1 MRIIF
6 IRHGDPDYEND
17 TLTEKGWREAALLAK
32 RVSGWDVTEFYCSPL
47 GRAQDTASCSLK
59 ATGRTAITLP
69 WMQEFAYQ
77 VTDPTTGLYKVPW
90 DFMPQYWTTVSDFYD
105 KDHWM
110 DAPLYSENHELKPA
124 ALEAFSGFDKL
135 LSTYG
140 YERTGNYY
148 RVTEHSD
155 DTIVVFCHLGAE
167 LLIVGHLCGIAP
179 SVLWH
184 SVFLAPTSV
193 TVLNSEE
200 RLGDTA
206 YFRIQM
212 LGDTR
217 HLHDGGEPVSMAGAF
232 AEPFQG

>member
-90 DFMPQYWTTVSDFYD
+90 DFMPQY
-105 KDHWM
+105 
-110 DAPLYSENHELKPA
+110 
-124 ALEAFSGFDKL
+124 
-135 LSTYG
+135 
-140 YERTGNYY
+140 
-148 RVTEHSD
+148 
-155 DTIVVFCHLGAE
+155 
-167 LLIVGHLCGIAP
+167 
-179 SVLWH
+179 
-184 SVFLAPTSV
+184 
-193 TVLNSEE
+193 
-200 RLGDTA
+200 
-206 YFRIQM
+206 
-212 LGDTR
+212 
-217 HLHDGGEPVSMAGAF
+217 
-232 AEPFQG
+232 